1 MGLTGAVARPFM
13 LRWDRLYL
21 KLVKKSGMEM
31 LMYDRYIDDSNQA
44 AVVPPPGAHYDKDN
58 KKVIV
63 DPNYMIQNE
72 MEDKRMARVLKDI
85 ANSVMPG
92 IVMEEDFPSKNVD
105 GKMPIL
111 DMKVWTDETDG
122 FIMFQHYQKPMSC
135 KKIMHADSALSG
147 SCKKSVH
154 TQEIIRRLLNSSMRL
169 DWKTEV
175 APVISTYMARMMQA
189 NYPQNYRRDTLKRAM
204 RIYDQKVKDDIEGVR
219 PIYRPKDWNYIQRRQ
234 EKDRKKKDWSTKG
247 GHVAPIFVPPTPD
260 GELAKAI
267 REIVDREAEAGV
279 RFKIV
284 ESGGASILS
293 KVHCWL

>member
-1 MGLTGAVARPFM
+1 
-13 LRWDRLYL
+13 
-21 KLVKKSGMEM
+21 
-31 LMYDRYIDDSNQA
+31 
-44 AVVPPPGAHYDKDN
+44 
-58 KKVIV
+58 
-63 DPNYMIQNE
+63 
-72 MEDKRMARVLKDI
+72 
-85 ANSVMPG
+85 
-92 IVMEEDFPSKNVD
+92 
-105 GKMPIL
+105 
-111 DMKVWTDETDG
+111 
-122 FIMFQHYQKPMSC
+122 MSC

-204 RIYDQKVKDDIEGVR
+204 RIYDQKVKDDMEGVR
-219 PIYRPKDWNYIQRRQ
+219 PIYRPKGWNCIQRRQ
-234 EKDRKKKDWSTKG
+234 EKDKKKNDWSTEG
-247 GHVAPIFVPPTPD
+247 GHVAPIFVPPTPG

-267 REIVDREAEAGV
+267 REIVNREAEAGV

-293 KVHCWL
+293 KVQKSNPTATAGCDIADCLPCQTGRGEGGDCRSCGVNYQIKCQQCPTNRRSLHW

>member
-1 MGLTGAVARPFM
+1 MSSHTYRVGDEIFLQSSGGPIGLGLTGAVARPFM

-92 IVMEEDFPSKNVD
+92 IVMEEDFPSKNMD
-105 GKMPIL
+105 SKMPIL

-135 KKIMHADSALSG
+135 KKIMHA
-147 SCKKSVH
+147 
-154 TQEIIRRLLNSSMRL
+154 NSSMRL

-189 NYPQNYRRDTLKRAM
+189 NYPQNYRRDTLNRAL
-204 RIYDQKVKDDIEGVR
+204 RIYDQKVKDDMEGVR
-219 PIYRPKDWNYIQRRQ
+219 PIYRPKGWKYIQRRQ
-234 EKDRKKKDWSTKG
+234 EKDKKKNDWSTKG
-247 GHVAPIFVPPTPD
+247 GHVAPIFVPPTPG
-260 GELAKAI
+260 GELAK
-267 REIVDREAEAGV
+267 
-279 RFKIV
+279 
-284 ESGGASILS
+284 GGLP
-293 KVHCWL
+293 